1 MTRLAL
7 AMALKDV
14 RLTLFRS
21 AGLVQALLLGL
32 LLPAA
37 PLSVPAGAAPAA
49 PLRLPAPLLTGLGLS
64 SRENGDYL
72 LQKSKSHM
80 YNGK

>member
-1 MTRLAL
+1 MMRLAL

-32 LLPAA
+32 LLVFMFS
-37 PLSVPAGAAPAA
+37 LS
-49 PLRLPAPLLTGLGLS
+49 
-64 SRENGDYL
+64 
-72 LQKSKSHM
+72 QKSVAKLMTLVQSL
-80 YNGK
+80 